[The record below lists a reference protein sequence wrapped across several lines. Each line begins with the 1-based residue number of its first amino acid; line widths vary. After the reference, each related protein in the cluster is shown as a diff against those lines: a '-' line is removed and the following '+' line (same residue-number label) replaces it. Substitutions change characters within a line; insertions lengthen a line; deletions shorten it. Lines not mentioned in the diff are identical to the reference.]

1 MIVQFWE
8 RDAFS
13 IAIELFVLLLVGHIC
28 TLRVRVDNQNLE
40 VSAARFSNTSLPY
53 QFATRQINV
62 LLARFGIHIEKGI
75 MSGRSYEFVQL
86 DVFTQTPLAGNPLA
100 IFTDGR
106 GLNDVEMQALA
117 REMNLSETTFIL
129 PRDAAT
135 EAREGKKV
143 RIFTVEQELPFAGHP
158 TLGTALHLYASQPQ
172 SDQKKPAEITLD
184 LKAGKIPVRFTAN
197 SQNAGRDRVDGQV
210 FGEMRQRDPEFG
222 TALSRKEVARVI
234 GIAVDELS
242 SEWPIQPV
250 STGLTF
256 TIVPFR
262 NRQTLSDLK
271 FSYAQAAEFL
281 KSSGANFFYFLCP
294 ERREGRLEARAR
306 MFFYGG
312 EDPATGSA
320 AGCAASWMVQHEVA
334 KSDEQV
340 LIRQGIECRRPSEM
354 YVRAS
359 RDGKRVTNVCVGGYA
374 VEILRGTVTL

>member
-1 MIVQFWE
+1 MPS
-8 RDAFS
+8 R
-13 IAIELFVLLLVGHIC
+13 
-28 TLRVRVDNQNLE
+28 T
-40 VSAARFSNTSLPY
+40 
-53 QFATRQINV
+53 
-62 LLARFGIHIEKGI
+62 
-75 MSGRSYEFVQL
+75 YEFAQV

-106 GLNDVEMQALA
+106 GLNDAEMQALA

-129 PRDAAT
+129 PRDPAT

-158 TLGTALHLYASQPQ
+158 TLGTALYLYASEAN
-172 SDQKKPAEITLD
+172 SKESAEISLD
-184 LKAGKIPVRFTAN
+184 LKAGKIPVRFTTN
-197 SQNAGRDRVDGQV
+197 SESAGRNRVDGQM
-210 FGEMRQRDPEFG
+210 FGEMLQRDPEFG
-222 TALSRKEVARVI
+222 TPLSREEVARVI
-234 GIAVDELS
+234 GIAVDEIS

-262 NRQTLSDLK
+262 NRQTLSNLK
-271 FSYAQAAEFL
+271 FTYAQAAEFL
-281 KSSGANFFYFLCP
+281 KDTGANFFYFLCP

-320 AGCAASWMVQHEVA
+320 AGCAAAWMVQHEIA
-334 KSDEQV
+334 NSDEQV

-354 YVRAS
+354 CVRAT
-359 RDGKRVTNVCVGGYA
+359 REGERVTNVRVGGYA
-374 VEILRGTVTL
+374 VEIIRGTVVL